1 MTRLALGVIVA
12 GAVGVSLV
20 GAAHAQ
26 APAATPEVAK
36 PADAKPQPPAGPTL
50 KVGDKAPTLAKA
62 KWLQGE
68 ATPAWKP
75 GQVYVLDFWATW
87 CGPCIAAIPHMNEL
101 HKTLSAKGVNV
112 IGVAVWPSP
121 DMQPTASFVKDK
133 GDAMAYA
140 ICEDVDDALNAD
152 FMQATRSQGIPTVMI
167 VDREGTL
174 AWIGHPQAGMDDAL
188 DEIVAGT
195 YDIKGA
201 AAKAAKN
208 AELEAKAM
216 PLLMDA
222 NTLASDGKWKE
233 ALDKLQEV
241 IDIGYN
247 AAALSLTK
255 AQVMIFE
262 LGQIDEGYAYLSS
275 AIDTHLKDDYMAL
288 NEVAWFIVDAPNL
301 PKRDLALALRAS
313 ERANEVAKGKNAVV
327 LDTLAKVHSMQ
338 GDTPKAIATQKLA
351 VERADARMKPQME
364 QTLKAYETGAAGG
377 AATPTPAKE

>member
-1 MTRLALGVIVA
+1 MTRLVRGVIVA
-12 GAVGVSLV
+12 GALGVCL
-20 GAAHAQ
+20 AAAASAQ
-26 APAATPEVAK
+26 APEVAK
-36 PADAKPQPPAGPTL
+36 PADARPQPPAGPTL

-62 KWLQGE
+62 NWLQGSAVPSWE
-68 ATPAWKP
+68 R

-87 CGPCIAAIPHMNEL
+87 CGPCVAAIPHMNEV
-101 HKTLSAKGVNV
+101 HQTLSGKGVNV

-121 DMQPTASFVKDK
+121 EMQPTAQFVKDK
-133 GDAMAYA
+133 GEQMAYR
-140 ICEDVDDALNAD
+140 ICEDVDDALNAE

-174 AWIGHPQAGMDDAL
+174 AWIGHPQAGMDEAL
-188 DEIVAGT
+188 GQIVEGT
-195 YDIKGA
+195 YDLKGA
-201 AAKAAKN
+201 AAKAARN
-208 AELEAKAM
+208 AELETKAM
-216 PLLMDA
+216 PIIMEA
-222 NTLASDGKWKE
+222 NELASDGKWKE
-233 ALDKLQEV
+233 ALDKVQEV

-262 LGQIDEGYAYLSS
+262 LGQIDEGYAYLAGAVDS
-275 AIDTHLKDDYMAL
+275 HLKDDFMAL

-301 PKRDLALALRAS
+301 PKRDLDLALRAAQ
-313 ERANEVAKGKNAVV
+313 RANEVAEGKNAVV

-364 QTLKAYETGAAGG
+364 QTLKAYQTGAP
-377 AATPTPAKE
+377 AAAPAKE